1 MKNVIFYK
9 MVHESTNK
17 SEDPSDM
24 RTDGKYVFFA
34 LNASHFNIW
43 SILIPL
49 GLIYSHKLL
58 SPFLSWSLLSLP
70 KNGPQLIYLLFYRHN
85 IFPRCRFSCI
95 SEVQISFTLS
105 KFLTNPISSCKG
117 SSGIE
122 MF

>member
-9 MVHESTNK
+9 MVHELTNE

-24 RTDGKYVFFA
+24 RTDGKYAFFA

-58 SPFLSWSLLSLP
+58 SPFLSLSLLSLP
-70 KNGPQLIYLLFYRHN
+70 KNGPQLVYLLSYRYN
-85 IFPRCRFSCI
+85 LFPRRRFSCI
-95 SEVQISFTLS
+95 SEVQISLS
-105 KFLTNPISSCKG
+105 LLKFLTNPISSCKG